1 MGSDQK
7 LNMIHVIISTD
18 KIYYFIFNLMRLRK
32 VVEKNQFQFRQ
43 IKL

>member
-18 KIYYFIFNLMRLRK
+18 KIYYFIFNLMI
-32 VVEKNQFQFRQ
+32 EKSDTKKKS
-43 IKL
+43 ISI